1 MENVSPEKLSV
12 CLAYPNRREIGVSN
26 LGFHKIYSAFT
37 EAGADCKAGFMD
49 ELPFDA
55 LRRGQPELL
64 AFSVTFEMDEPNVL
78 RIIAEA
84 GMPLK
89 RTERGDDAPLVCAGG
104 VAVTLN
110 PEPLSDFIDFFV
122 IGEGENVAARIVEVM
137 AESRGERKL
146 ERLKKL
152 ASIEGVYVPALY
164 DVTYDENSR
173 IKSRKPLHGAPEK
186 VLRLYDPEYGR
197 EGTAQLPELVG
208 SIFGDAFLMETGK
221 GCGQGCRF
229 CAAGFIYRPVR
240 HVDTARLKE
249 QADEG
254 LREHKRIGLVGS
266 AICEHPEMDELYE
279 HILAAGGEMTVSSL
293 RIGLTSSET
302 FHQLAGGGL
311 KTVTIAPE
319 AGSDRLRKIINKNMS
334 EEEIIR
340 TVKDAVTAGI
350 PNLKC
355 YFLIGL
361 PGETDEDIEALVGL
375 VSRMR
380 EAFMEASRPTGH
392 AGKITI
398 SANPF
403 VPKPFTPFQ
412 WEAMAP
418 LSELKKKTAFLRKKF
433 GKMPNVEFKA
443 ESLRLASAQ
452 ALLSVGSRLTGSIL
466 PDILNGKSWNEAL
479 KTAAAYHLR
488 KKSEDEILP
497 WDFIATGVRREY
509 LWKEYLKST
518 NEKPTPPC
526 PPEGSGC
533 RRCGEFEGVC
543 I

>member
-1 MENVSPEKLSV
+1 MENVSRESLSV
-12 CLAYPNRREIGVSN
+12 CLVYPNRREIGVSN
-26 LGFHKIYSAFT
+26 LGFHKIYSAFI
-37 EAGADCKAGFMD
+37 ESGADCETGFIG
-49 ELPFDA
+49 EFPFGRH
-55 LRRGQPELL
+55 RRDRPELL

-78 RIIAEA
+78 QIISAA
-84 GMPLK
+84 GLPLK
-89 RTERGDDAPLVCAGG
+89 RTERDDDAPLVCAGG

-122 IGEGENVAARIVEVM
+122 IGEGENVAGRIVEVM
-137 AESRGERKL
+137 ADSRGERKP

-164 DVTYDENSR
+164 DVAYDENGSV
-173 IKSRKPLHGAPEK
+173 KYRKPLHGAPEE
-186 VLRLYDPEYGR
+186 VLRLYNPEYGR
-197 EGTAQLPELVG
+197 EGTAQLPELDG
-208 SIFGDAFLMETGK
+208 SIFGNAFLMETGK

-266 AICEHPEMDELYE
+266 AICEHPEMGELYE
-279 HILAAGGEMTVSSL
+279 HILSAGGEMTVSSL

-302 FHQLAGGGL
+302 FRKLARGGL

-319 AGSDRLRKIINKNMS
+319 AGSDRLRKIVNKNMN

-361 PGETDEDIEALVGL
+361 PGETDEDIEAMVGL
-375 VSRMR
+375 VSAIRD
-380 EAFMEASRPTGH
+380 AFMEASRPTGH

-418 LSELKKKTAFLRKKF
+418 PAEVKKKTALLRKKL
-433 GKMPNVEFKA
+433 GRMPNVEFKT
-443 ESLRLASAQ
+443 ESLRLVSAQ
-452 ALLSVGSRLTGSIL
+452 ALLSVGSRLTGSVL
-466 PDILNGKSWNEAL
+466 LDIFNGKSWNEAL
-479 KTAAAYHLR
+479 KTVCAYHLR
-488 KKSEDEILP
+488 RKSGDEILP
-497 WDFIATGVRREY
+497 WDFITTGVRREY
-509 LWKEYLKST
+509 LWKEYLKSANGKT
-518 NEKPTPPC
+518 TPPC